1 MNTILDRKTF
11 YQDDYIFREG
21 DAAYAAYLI
30 RAGRVNIVRRRDG
43 KKVILATL
51 GKGQL
56 FGELALIDSAP
67 RSADAVAASS
77 SVELVVVTEP
87 ALRSKIN
94 ELDDFMRAWFR
105 MLTDRLRNM
114 NDMVDTTKTI
124 KPQVDH
130 NPPPQED
137 A

>member
-11 YQDDYIFREG
+11 YKDDYIFREG
-21 DAAYAAYLI
+21 DPAYAAYLI
-30 RAGRVNIVRRRDG
+30 RAGQVHIIRFRDDEE
-43 KKVILATL
+43 VVLATL

-67 RSADAVAASS
+67 RSADAVAATN

-87 ALRSKIN
+87 SLRRKID
-94 ELDDFMRAWFR
+94 ELDDFMRAWFK
-105 MLTDRLRNM
+105 MLTDRLRHM
-114 NDMVDTTKTI
+114 NELVDSDKAV
-124 KPQVDH
+124 KPKGDQ
-130 NPPPQED
+130 NAPPEED

>member
-67 RSADAVAASS
+67 RSADAVVASS

-114 NDMVDTTKTI
+114 NDMVDATKTI
-124 KPQVDH
+124 RPQVDH